1 MATKARREFE
11 QHLKSA
17 NMTAWISKHIQSES
31 EILFLNRTIKRVQYL
46 SLTGGGSCTDNL
58 RGEVFSSSSP
68 LLCFPA
74 DVRQVL
80 EDQAS
85 QTGSQ
90 EPWSLHQQQQDSFHP
105 LRPSKSQPCLD
116 VCTCRRARLYV
127 MTIKRQHPLFNIHA
141 SLRNL
146 YVTPGHVHARAPA
159 CARAR
164 TFAV

>member
-85 QTGSQ
+85 QTG
-90 EPWSLHQQQQDSFHP
+90 QQQQDSFHP
-105 LRPSKSQPCLD
+105 LRLSKSQPCLD
-116 VCTCRRARLYV
+116 VRTRRRARLYV

-159 CARAR
+159 CARAC